1 MMIITIIKYI
11 IIIIIIIKYIYI
23 IRNKIKKKIIKK
35 I

>member
-11 IIIIIIIKYIYI
+11 IIIKIIIKYIYI